1 MQESSPPQAITSAQ
15 TTPTVQPSY
24 LAASNLLAIALILP
38 LVIGIGA
45 LGYKKYRV
53 HRLRR
58 QVEKL
63 ERIWNLTHRR

>member
-1 MQESSPPQAITSAQ
+1 MQESSPQQAFTSAQ
-15 TTPTVQPSY
+15 TTPTVQPAY
-24 LAASNLLAIALILP
+24 MAASHLLAFGLALP

-45 LGYKKYRV
+45 LGYKKFRV

>member
-1 MQESSPPQAITSAQ
+1 MQESSPQQAFTSAQ
-15 TTPTVQPSY
+15 TTPTTHPTY
-24 LAASNLLAIALILP
+24 LTASTFLAIGLALP